1 VDSIKP
7 KGVALFSGAGG
18 MSQGFLDA
26 GFDILLATD
35 GDENTSETYKV
46 NHPEIPFYVADAKN
60 RDELSGEVILSRIGL
75 KQGQLDIVV
84 GGPPCRGFSNGN
96 RQNGGPKNEFNTLV
110 REYARIVLEIQP
122 HWFVLENVVGLYY
135 MEEIRADF
143 ENLLKGIYTIHP
155 KIVNAA
161 EFGVPQER
169 RRIIFVGN
177 RDGVK
182 FEFPE
187 GHFAP
192 KTNAKTE
199 NKKAYI
205 TVKEAIADLPRLGT
219 TSGKNELHYRKK
231 AKTSYQELMRRNCE
245 KVFDHVITKSGEDV
259 IERYR
264 HIQQG
269 ENWSSLTDEMIVKW
283 RKTPIEQVKKS
294 SHSNLYLRLNENKPS
309 PTVGNFRKSM
319 FIHPIEDRGL
329 SLREAARLQSFPD
342 WYRFK
347 GGVSSAQ
354 QQIGNATPPL
364 LAQAIASQILRY
376 VQNEQRNTHA

>member
-1 VDSIKP
+1 MDSIKP

-35 GDENTSETYKV
+35 GDENTSETYIA
-46 NHPEIPFYVADAKN
+46 NHPEIPFCVADANN
-60 RDELSGEVILSRIGL
+60 RDELSGEIILSRIGL
-75 KQGQLDIVV
+75 EQGQLDIVV

-96 RQNGGPKNEFNTLV
+96 RQSGGPNNQYNALV
-110 REYARIVLEIQP
+110 REYARVVLEIQP

-135 MEEIRADF
+135 MEEIRAEF
-143 ENLLKGIYTIHP
+143 ENLLNGIYSIQP

-161 EFGVPQER
+161 DFGVPQER

-177 RDGVK
+177 RDGAK
-182 FEFPE
+182 FEFPAGE
-187 GHFAP
+187 YAP
-192 KTNAKTE
+192 KIMAKEE
-199 NKKAYI
+199 NKKPYF
-205 TVKEAIADLPRLGT
+205 TVNEAIGDLPKLGT
-219 TSGKNELHYRKK
+219 RDGKNEMCYRKQ
-231 AKTSYQELMRRNCE
+231 ARTLYQELMRRNCE

-269 ENWSSLTDEMIVKW
+269 ENWSALPDEMILKW
-283 RKTPIEQVKKS
+283 RKTPIDQVKKS
-294 SHSNLYLRLNENKPS
+294 SHSNLYLRLDENKPS
-309 PTVGNFRKSM
+309 PTIGNFRKSM
-319 FIHPIEDRGL
+319 FIHPTEDRGL

-347 GGVSSAQ
+347 GGISSAQ

-364 LAQAIASQILRY
+364 LAKAIASQILRY
-376 VQNEQRNTHA
+376 IQNEQGNI